1 MEQKQTIV
9 EVKPYE
15 EIIEEL
21 QKESLVFAA
30 YYNDEGKVL
39 IAKGPYF
46 KRFSLP
52 AVRVTQPDA
61 TYSYLNPIL
70 RKEFGINTYI
80 KDYIELVRG
89 FYKAEDGQYKLGN
102 FICFFANEY
111 HDYPGKP
118 ELTPEP
124 EIFSEAKYVTHEEL
138 IQMYE
143 NDEVTEYTMYYVGR
157 VQEKVMA
164 K

>member
-15 EIIEEL
+15 EIIAEL
-21 QKESLVFAA
+21 QKESLLFVA
-30 YYNDEGKVL
+30 YHNDEGKIL

-52 AVRVTQPDA
+52 AVRVTKPDA
-61 TYSYLNPIL
+61 SYTFLNPIL

-102 FICFFANEY
+102 LICLFAKEY
-111 HDYPGKP
+111 YDYPGKP
-118 ELTPEP
+118 NLTPEP
-124 EIFSEAKYVTHEEL
+124 EIFSEAKYVTYEEL

-143 NDEVTEYTMYYVGR
+143 RDEVTEYTMYYASRIKDIPVT
-157 VQEKVMA
+157 Q
-164 K
+164 